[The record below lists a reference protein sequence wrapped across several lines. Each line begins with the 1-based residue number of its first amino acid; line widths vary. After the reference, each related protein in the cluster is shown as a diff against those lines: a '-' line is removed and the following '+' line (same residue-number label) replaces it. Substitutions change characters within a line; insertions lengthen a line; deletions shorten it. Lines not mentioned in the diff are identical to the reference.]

1 MREVLGE
8 QHRRLRNCVLCASPC
23 GRSPIYFR
31 GAQCFQIWAEPGVMH
46 ADAVVGSFGLVG
58 LVGRIG
64 KFAFGDRIIPIHACT
79 LEPQRGDVARTE
91 RDGIQYS
98 HSAVMHT
105 N

>member
-1 MREVLGE
+1 MQTLLWDHLG
-8 QHRRLRNCVLCASPC
+8 L
-23 GRSPIYFR
+23 
-31 GAQCFQIWAEPGVMH
+31 W
-46 ADAVVGSFGLVG
+46 GLSA
-58 LVGRIG
+58 VGRIG
-64 KFAFGDRIIPIHACT
+64 KFAFGDRTIPIHACT